1 MTRNTSLAYSSMYA
15 YWGIWIGKISTMICI
30 VVICPEEASTI
41 TFLINDYSVLLGP
54 AGEELEQNIIP
65 TIS

>member
-1 MTRNTSLAYSSMYA
+1 
-15 YWGIWIGKISTMICI
+15 MICI
-30 VVICPEEASTI
+30 VVICPEEASTASTI

-54 AGEELEQNIIP
+54 AGEELEKNIIP